1 MQNVVKWAT
10 VLSYYVILS
19 GLTVAI
25 MTYQAFPDDLRTS
38 VYTKSSA
45 VVYIQ
50 KKIYEMT
57 WSDSKES
64 WVNEAM
70 LILNTDRPNETD
82 EKVFS
87 RPFSLAN
94 PFSPKVKDSLRSRR
108 LEAVGTRKKGR
119 ARKRHA
125 RGHPSRVSLA
135 RARSLFRPLLPR
147 ACYAG

>member
-1 MQNVVKWAT
+1 
-10 VLSYYVILS
+10 
-19 GLTVAI
+19 

-70 LILNTDRPNETD
+70 LILNTDRPNKTD
-82 EKVFS
+82 EEIFS

-94 PFSPKVKDSLRSRR
+94 PRGRTPFLAKLKIGC
-108 LEAVGTRKKGR
+108 EAGAWKQWAQEKKG
-119 ARKRHA
+119 ARERDT
-125 RGHPSRVSLA
+125 RGDTLRVSPSRALVLSFAYYFQAPATQAKLKME
-135 RARSLFRPLLPR
+135 S
-147 ACYAG
+147 C

>member
-1 MQNVVKWAT
+1 
-10 VLSYYVILS
+10 
-19 GLTVAI
+19 

-82 EKVFS
+82 EEVFS

-108 LEAVGTRKKGR
+108 LEKKG
-119 ARKRHA
+119 ARERDT
-125 RGHPSRVSLA
+125 RGDTLRVSPSRALVLYFA
-135 RARSLFRPLLPR
+135 HYFQGPAT
-147 ACYAG
+147 

>member
-1 MQNVVKWAT
+1 MWKAMGCLGCCIKEEIKRWRTYVPSAISFLSLLRIFINVINEPRQNAKWGKWAT

-19 GLTVAI
+19 GLTAAE

-57 WSDSKES
+57 GSDSKES

-70 LILNTDRPNETD
+70 LILNIDRPNETN
-82 EKVFS
+82 EEVFS

-94 PFSPKVKDSLRSRR
+94 PFFSQS
-108 LEAVGTRKKGR
+108 
-119 ARKRHA
+119 
-125 RGHPSRVSLA
+125 
-135 RARSLFRPLLPR
+135 
-147 ACYAG
+147 

>member
-1 MQNVVKWAT
+1 
-10 VLSYYVILS
+10 
-19 GLTVAI
+19 

-50 KKIYEMT
+50 KKISEMT

-82 EKVFS
+82 EEVFS

-108 LEAVGTRKKGR
+108 LEAVGTRKKG
-119 ARKRHA
+119 ARERDT
-125 RGHPSRVSLA
+125 RGDTLRVSPSRVLVLSFAHYFQAPATQAKLKME
-135 RARSLFRPLLPR
+135 S
-147 ACYAG
+147 C